1 LLGAV
6 VLFLHVA
13 AGVPAAERTF
23 WSGEVLVPTL
33 ACALLANRPMAF
45 AAGVGV
51 LFAGAMAWSSTGGR
65 DLLTTRTFFGV
76 LRVCDEPGLRFTPTS
91 GPHAGQEISFAMRRL
106 YHGTTMHGVQV
117 MRANERHLSTAYYH
131 PSGPIGRVFAGLR
144 DSPQHGDLLD
154 VGIVGLGVGSLA
166 AYAEKGEH
174 FTFFEIDPAI
184 VRIARDP
191 SLFTFVED
199 SPGTIDIVVADGRI
213 ALAAQ
218 PDGRFGLLV
227 VDAFS
232 SDAVPVHLLTREALA
247 LLLRKLHSGGLI
259 AFHLSSR
266 FFDLAPVLAAAAASL
281 GKEGLFWKDEALSTV
296 DAITGKW
303 PSYWVVVANAAGDL
317 AAVARA
323 GAWVSLDSQ
332 RRSGGG
338 PWLWTDQYSSPLGVI
353 R

>member
-1 LLGAV
+1 
-6 VLFLHVA
+6 
-13 AGVPAAERTF
+13 
-23 WSGEVLVPTL
+23 
-33 ACALLANRPMAF
+33 
-45 AAGVGV
+45 
-51 LFAGAMAWSSTGGR
+51 
-65 DLLTTRTFFGV
+65 
-76 LRVCDEPGLRFTPTS
+76 
-91 GPHAGQEISFAMRRL
+91 
-106 YHGTTMHGVQV
+106 MHGAQV
-117 MRANERHLSTAYYH
+117 MRESERRLPIAYYH

-144 DSPQHGDLLD
+144 DSPQRDDLLD

-166 AYAEKGEH
+166 AYAEKGDH

-191 SLFTFVED
+191 ALFTFVED

-227 VDAFS
+227 IDAYS

-247 LLLRKLHSGGLI
+247 LLLRKLHAGGLV

-266 FFDLAPVLAAAAASL
+266 FFDLAPVLAAEAASL
-281 GKEGLFWKDEALSTV
+281 GKDGLFWFDTTLSTV

-303 PSYWVVVANAAGDL
+303 PSCWAVVANAAGDL

-338 PWLWTDQYSSPLGVI
+338 PWLWTDQVSSPLGVM